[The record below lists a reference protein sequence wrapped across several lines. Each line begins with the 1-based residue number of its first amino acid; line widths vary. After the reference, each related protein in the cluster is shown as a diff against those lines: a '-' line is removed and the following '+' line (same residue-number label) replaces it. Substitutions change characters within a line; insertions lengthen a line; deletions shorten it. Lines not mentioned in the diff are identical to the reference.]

1 MFVKKKDDDK
11 SKKNK
16 MLEWDNIIVALVYII
31 LGVFMMVH
39 PITFYKGFTTAL
51 MIILIGMGISKIA
64 SYFIIKK
71 NTEIGTTMKLISGI
85 CLIVFGILV
94 KVLLGSLVAMVIG
107 LFLVYGGISKL
118 VLGLSIKNVDK
129 TQGKTLII
137 AGVINMII
145 GIIAVLLPFKTT
157 SVVIIIFGI
166 AFVLSGIMEVISVFK
181 VYKVRKAFAAA
192 EGALN
197 QDYKEVE

>member
-39 PITFYKGFTTAL
+39 PRTFYKGFTTAL

-94 KVLLGSLVAMVIG
+94 RVLLGSLVAMIIG

-129 TQGKTLII
+129 TQGKILII

>member
-192 EGALN
+192 DGALN

>member
-94 KVLLGSLVAMVIG
+94 KVLLGSLVAMIIG

-129 TQGKTLII
+129 TQGKILII

-192 EGALN
+192 DGALN

>member
-39 PITFYKGFTTAL
+39 PRTFYKGFTTAL

-64 SYFIIKK
+64 SYCIIKK

-94 KVLLGSLVAMVIG
+94 RVLLGSLVAMVIG

-129 TQGKTLII
+129 TQGKILII

-192 EGALN
+192 DGALN

>member
-39 PITFYKGFTTAL
+39 PRTFYKGFTTAL

-71 NTEIGTTMKLISGI
+71 NTEIDTTMKLISGI

-94 KVLLGSLVAMVIG
+94 RVLLGSLVAMVIG

-145 GIIAVLLPFKTT
+145 GFIALLLPFKTT

-166 AFVLSGIMEVISVFK
+166 AFVLSGIMEVISVYK

-192 EGALN
+192 DGVLN

>member
-39 PITFYKGFTTAL
+39 PRTFYKGFTTAL
-51 MIILIGMGISKIA
+51 MIILIGMGISKIV

-71 NTEIGTTMKLISGI
+71 NTEIGTTMKLIGKKF
-85 CLIVFGILV
+85 VFGILV
-94 KVLLGSLVAMVIG
+94 RVLLGSLVAMIIG

-129 TQGKTLII
+129 TQGKILII

-145 GIIAVLLPFKTT
+145 GFIAVLLPFKTT

-192 EGALN
+192 DGALN

>member
-94 KVLLGSLVAMVIG
+94 RVLLGSLVAMVIG

-129 TQGKTLII
+129 TQGKILII

-192 EGALN
+192 DGALN

>member
-39 PITFYKGFTTAL
+39 PRTFYKGFTTAL

-192 EGALN
+192 DGALN

>member
-1 MFVKKKDDDK
+1 MFVKKRDDDK

-39 PITFYKGFTTAL
+39 PRTFYKGFTTAL
-51 MIILIGMGISKIA
+51 MIILIGIGISKIV

-71 NTEIGTTMKLISGI
+71 TTEIGTTTKLISGI

-94 KVLLGSLVAMVIG
+94 RVLLGSLVAMVIG

-192 EGALN
+192 DGALN

>member
-39 PITFYKGFTTAL
+39 PRTFYKGFTTAL

-94 KVLLGSLVAMVIG
+94 RVLLGSLVAMIIG

-192 EGALN
+192 DGALN

>member
-39 PITFYKGFTTAL
+39 PRTFYKGFTTAL
-51 MIILIGMGISKIA
+51 MIILIGMGISKIV

-94 KVLLGSLVAMVIG
+94 RVLLGSLVAMVIG

-129 TQGKTLII
+129 TQGKILII

-192 EGALN
+192 DGALN

>member
-94 KVLLGSLVAMVIG
+94 KVLLGSLVAMIIG

-192 EGALN
+192 DGALN

>member
-39 PITFYKGFTTAL
+39 PRTFYKGFTTAL
-51 MIILIGMGISKIA
+51 MIILIGMGISKIV

-94 KVLLGSLVAMVIG
+94 RVLLGSLVAMIIG

-129 TQGKTLII
+129 TQGKILIR

-145 GIIAVLLPFKTT
+145 GFIAVLLPFKTT

-192 EGALN
+192 DGALN

>member
-39 PITFYKGFTTAL
+39 PRTFYKGFTTAL

-94 KVLLGSLVAMVIG
+94 RVLLGSLVAMVIG

-192 EGALN
+192 DGALN

>member
-39 PITFYKGFTTAL
+39 PRTFYKGFTTAL

-94 KVLLGSLVAMVIG
+94 RVLLGSLVAMVIG

-137 AGVINMII
+137 AGVINKII

-192 EGALN
+192 DGALN

>member
-71 NTEIGTTMKLISGI
+71 NTVVYLN
-85 CLIVFGILV
+85 
-94 KVLLGSLVAMVIG
+94 
-107 LFLVYGGISKL
+107 LF
-118 VLGLSIKNVDK
+118 
-129 TQGKTLII
+129 
-137 AGVINMII
+137 
-145 GIIAVLLPFKTT
+145 
-157 SVVIIIFGI
+157 
-166 AFVLSGIMEVISVFK
+166 
-181 VYKVRKAFAAA
+181 
-192 EGALN
+192 
-197 QDYKEVE
+197 

>member
-39 PITFYKGFTTAL
+39 PRTFYKGFTTAL

-94 KVLLGSLVAMVIG
+94 RVLLGSLVAMIIG

-129 TQGKTLII
+129 TQGKILII

-145 GIIAVLLPFKTT
+145 GFIAVLLPFKTT
-157 SVVIIIFGI
+157 SVVIIIIGI

-192 EGALN
+192 DGALN

>member
-39 PITFYKGFTTAL
+39 PRTFYKGFTTAL

-94 KVLLGSLVAMVIG
+94 RVLLGSLVAMIIG

-129 TQGKTLII
+129 TQGKILII

-166 AFVLSGIMEVISVFK
+166 TFVLSGIMEVISVFK

-192 EGALN
+192 DGALN

>member
-39 PITFYKGFTTAL
+39 PRTFYKGFTTAL

-145 GIIAVLLPFKTT
+145 GFIAVLLPFKAT

-192 EGALN
+192 DGALN

>member
-16 MLEWDNIIVALVYII
+16 MLEWDNIIVALVYRI

-129 TQGKTLII
+129 TQGKILII

-192 EGALN
+192 DGALN

>member
-129 TQGKTLII
+129 TQGKILII

-192 EGALN
+192 DGALN

>member
-39 PITFYKGFTTAL
+39 PRTFYKGFTTAL

-94 KVLLGSLVAMVIG
+94 RVLLGSLVAMVIG

-129 TQGKTLII
+129 TQGKILII

-192 EGALN
+192 DGALN

>member
-39 PITFYKGFTTAL
+39 PRTFFKGFTTAL

-94 KVLLGSLVAMVIG
+94 KVLLGSLVAMIIG

-192 EGALN
+192 DGALN

>member
-39 PITFYKGFTTAL
+39 PRTFYKGFTTAL

-71 NTEIGTTMKLISGI
+71 NTEIGTTTKLISGI

-94 KVLLGSLVAMVIG
+94 RVLLGSLVAMVIG

-192 EGALN
+192 DGALN

>member
-39 PITFYKGFTTAL
+39 PRTFYKGFTTAL

-94 KVLLGSLVAMVIG
+94 RVLLGSLVAMIIG

-129 TQGKTLII
+129 TQGKILII

-192 EGALN
+192 DGALN

>member
-94 KVLLGSLVAMVIG
+94 KVLLGSLVAMIIG

-129 TQGKTLII
+129 TQGKILII

-145 GIIAVLLPFKTT
+145 GIIAVLLKTEQEYQKRIRKK
-157 SVVIIIFGI
+157 SLIPI
-166 AFVLSGIMEVISVFK
+166 LKSLRKNLKRMIM
-181 VYKVRKAFAAA
+181 RK
-192 EGALN
+192 
-197 QDYKEVE
+197 KMSIW

>member
-39 PITFYKGFTTAL
+39 PRTFYKGFTTAL

-94 KVLLGSLVAMVIG
+94 KVLLGSLVAMIIG

-192 EGALN
+192 DGALN